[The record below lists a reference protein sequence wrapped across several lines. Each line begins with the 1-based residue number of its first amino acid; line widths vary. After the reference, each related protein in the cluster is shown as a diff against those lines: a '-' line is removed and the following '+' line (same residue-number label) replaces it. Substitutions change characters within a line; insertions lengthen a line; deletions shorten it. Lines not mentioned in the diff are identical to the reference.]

1 MSVAKVSAYFQKYG
15 LDSRIHVFKELTATV
30 QQAAD
35 TLGIQADQIAKT
47 LAFDLN
53 GSPIVVV
60 TSGLTRISN
69 QKFKAS
75 FGKRP
80 DMVANDKLEQIVGY
94 EAGAVCPFALNPG
107 VRVYLDRSLEK
118 HDLYYPAAGDVNAA
132 IQLSLQELEKYSHPA
147 AWVDVAKEQ
156 N

>member
-1 MSVAKVSAYFQKYG
+1 MSVAKVADYFQQYG
-15 LDSRIHVFKELTATV
+15 LADRIHVFQKLTATV
-30 QQAAD
+30 QEAAE

-47 LAFDLN
+47 LAFDLD
-53 GSPIVVV
+53 GSPLVVV
-60 TSGLTRISN
+60 TSGLTRVSN

-80 DMVANDKLEQIVGY
+80 TMIANEKLEQIVGY
-94 EAGAVCPFALNPG
+94 VAGAVCPFALNSG

-132 IQLSLQELEKYSHPA
+132 IRLSLQELEKYSHPA
-147 AWVDVAKEQ
+147 AWVDVAK
-156 N
+156 